1 MVCISHEVAIAHMIT
16 LTNFPVIGKWSNS
29 LTTPKSSPVA
39 IALPPCVTQAVL
51 TSALS
56 ALRGQIPATSGPK
69 TLLATDNL

>member
-1 MVCISHEVAIAHMIT
+1 MFT

-39 IALPPCVTQAVL
+39 TALPLCVTQAVF

-56 ALRGQIPATSGPK
+56 ALRGQIPTISGPK
-69 TLLATDNL
+69 TLSTKRQSMNLTQENIVSLI